1 MSVKIQS
8 THEGHRKRLKSRFL
22 KSGLTDFEDH
32 NVLELLLF
40 YAVPYKDTNELS
52 HRILSHFGSMERV
65 FEADFDELCKVD
77 GVGENIATLIKLV
90 PDISK
95 YYLDLKH
102 HERDS
107 FHSVEEIA
115 EFLQHK
121 YLFDTNEV
129 FSLICLD
136 SKGGYLGFEK
146 MFVGTAN
153 ITEVSIIKAIE
164 AAIRNHASCVVLA
177 HNHPSGTLTPSTDDI
192 ATTRRLCDA
201 FGLVNISVMDHII
214 ITKDSF
220 LSLINTRQYNSLFP
234 NKKPR

>member
-40 YAVPYKDTNELS
+40 YAVPYKDTNELA
-52 HRILSHFGSMERV
+52 HRLLSHFGSMERV

-95 YYLDLKH
+95 YYLDLKFQ
-102 HERDS
+102 ERDS
-107 FHSVEEIA
+107 FKSVEDIA

-121 YLFDTNEV
+121 YLFDTREV
-129 FSLICLD
+129 FSLLCLD
-136 SKGGYLGFEK
+136 SNGGYLGFEK
-146 MFVGTAN
+146 MSSGTAN

-164 AAIRNHASCVVLA
+164 AAVRNHASCVVLA
-177 HNHPSGTLTPSTDDI
+177 HNHPGGTLTPSTDDI

-201 FGLVNISVMDHII
+201 FSTVNIQVKDHII
-214 ITKDSF
+214 VTKDSF
-220 LSLINTRQYNSLFP
+220 LSLINSKQYNSLFP
-234 NKKPR
+234 KK